1 MSERQMVE
9 ILAVEGRATRRYLP
23 EIRTL
28 FEEYAESLDF
38 DLCFQNFDEELAELP
53 GPYRKPRGRL
63 YLALYGGNP
72 AGCIALRPL
81 EAGICEVK
89 RLYVRPAFRRMGIG
103 RALSE
108 LLIDEAKAADYL
120 RMRLD
125 SIDSMSAA
133 IALYRSLGFQEIPA
147 YRHNPIPGAVF
158 FELEL
163 KQA

>member
-1 MSERQMVE
+1 MVE
-9 ILAVEGRATRRYLP
+9 ILAVEARAVRRYLP

-38 DLCFQNFDEELAELP
+38 DLCFQNFAEELAELP

-72 AGCIALRPL
+72 AGCIALRSL
-81 EAGICEVK
+81 ELGICEMK
-89 RLYVRPAFRRMGIG
+89 RLYVRSAFRRKGIG

-108 LLIDEAKAADYL
+108 LLIDEAKAAGYL

-125 SIDSMSAA
+125 SIESMSAA

-158 FELEL
+158 LELEL